1 MEKISRSSQATIKN
15 QLAYLQVVESSSV
28 LRLCV
33 WATSP
38 WPQRLV
44 PEEGEGAGWGVPNV
58 PPPSLPHY
66 EECPEPHDRVL
77 GWERMHMWVQKV
89 GVTSTCLVRSKITL
103 ALDRCICWHG
113 TFMYTYNTTCAS
125 FPCLPPSFL
134 SPSSLYSSSPFLP
147 SADPHCSPLVRSYLT
162 GRAVWDQTVLCACP
176 EASLCEPADLTNSQN
191 RWVVWFIIQ

>member
-1 MEKISRSSQATIKN
+1 MENISRSSQATIKN

-33 WATSP
+33 CTTSP

-44 PEEGEGAGWGVPNV
+44 PEEGEGAGWGVPTV
-58 PPPSLPHY
+58 HPPPLPLY
-66 EECPEPHDRVL
+66 EGWPEPHDRVL

-89 GVTSTCLVRSKITL
+89 GVTSMCLVRSKITL

-134 SPSSLYSSSPFLP
+134 SPSSLYSSSPSSLYSSSPFLP

-162 GRAVWDQTVLCACP
+162 GRAVWELTVPCACP
-176 EASLCEPADLTNSQN
+176 WSIPLWTSWLDK
-191 RWVVWFIIQ
+191 